1 MKGEGRCEACGEKVA
16 EEELILHEGERL
28 CEEFYFDRCH
38 RIKVCDPWGERS
50 KRVFRELEGREGLTE
65 VQAKI
70 YDFIRSRDGVSSE
83 EICRE
88 FGLSPAEMQNEF
100 AILRHCQL
108 VKGKRA
114 DGQMLIVPW

>member
-1 MKGEGRCEACGEKVA
+1 MEMKGEGRCEACGEKVA
-16 EEELILHEGERL
+16 EEELILHEGEGL
-28 CEEFYFDRCH
+28 CEECYFDRCH

-50 KRVFRELEGREGLTE
+50 KRVFRELEGLTE

-83 EICRE
+83 DICRE